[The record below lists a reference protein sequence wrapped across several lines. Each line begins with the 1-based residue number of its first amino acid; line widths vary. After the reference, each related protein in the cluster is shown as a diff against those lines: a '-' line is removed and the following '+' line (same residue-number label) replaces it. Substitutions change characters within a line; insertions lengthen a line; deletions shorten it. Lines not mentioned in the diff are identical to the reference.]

1 MNNQE
6 STGELLA
13 FLLKGERQGAAN
25 VVNGL
30 LESGEEV
37 QHIYEMV
44 IKPAMYRVGEMWEE
58 GEISVATEHL
68 ASAIVE
74 TILGQLYYKVIS
86 KSGSRNR
93 TVVVSTVENESHQI
107 GAKMVSDVFELH
119 GWNSHFLGAN
129 TPVDELFKYIEMAK
143 PDMLSLSM
151 SIDSHLES
159 LERAIVKVREKYPD
173 LVILIGGQGLNKN
186 GGEVMLRYSGVLYFR
201 DLGSFENFLLQS

>member
-1 MNNQE
+1 MNNQK

-13 FLLKGERQGAAN
+13 FLLKGERQSAAN

-44 IKPAMYRVGEMWEE
+44 IKPAMYKVGEMWEE

-86 KSGSRNR
+86 KSGSRSK

-129 TPVDELFKYIEMAK
+129 TPVDELLKYLEMVK
-143 PDMLSLSM
+143 PNILSLSM
-151 SIDSHLES
+151 SIDTHLDA
-159 LERAIVKVREKYPD
+159 LEKTIQKVKGKYPD
-173 LVILIGGQGLNKN
+173 LVILTGGQGLNEN
-186 GGEVMLRYSGVLYFR
+186 GGEIMLRYSGVLYFR
-201 DLGSFENFLLQS
+201 DLGSLENFLLQN